1 MNIKLSIIGI
11 SVATM
16 LFACGEKTAEKTETT
31 TQNPPATTQK
41 ETKKQ
46 LAPVFDMLNGGE
58 DSELAFFFS
67 FVQAANIANELT
79 KDNYTV
85 FAPNKAAFMALGDAK
100 LEQLVANQGLMT
112 KIAKTHIV
120 KGKYKI
126 SDLKDGQIL
135 TTIQGNTLTIKK
147 DGEKTKVGNANVNTA
162 DIEATNGFIHILDK
176 VL

>member
-1 MNIKLSIIGI
+1 MNIKLSIIGV

-16 LFACGEKTAEKTETT
+16 LFACGEKATEKSAADA
-31 TQNPPATTQK
+31 QNTIQTTQK

-58 DSELAFFFS
+58 DSELSFFFS

-85 FAPNKAAFMALGDAK
+85 FAPNKAAFTSLGDAK
-100 LEQLVANQGLMT
+100 LEQLVGNQGLAA
-112 KIAKTHIV
+112 KVAKTHIV
-120 KGKYKI
+120 KGKYKV

-147 DGEKTKVGNANVNTA
+147 DGNKTKVGNASINTA